1 MLAFVI
7 RRLLQALLVMAVMS
21 GLVFVG
27 LYVVGDPVSMMAS
40 PDATELD
47 RDAIRVNFGL
57 DKPLWVQY
65 GVFMAHAAQLDF
77 GKSFLTGQSAMGL
90 ILERMPA
97 TLELAVISMSLA
109 ALLGVPLGIWAGLK
123 PQALSTRGI
132 MTGSVL
138 GFSLPSFWVGLMLI
152 MVFAVY
158 LGWLPSGG
166 RGQTIWLGRLDLSL
180 LTMDGLQHLILP
192 ACTIA
197 MAKGA
202 LIIRVTRAATREAL
216 PMDYIKFARAKGL
229 AWSRILRVHLLKNIM
244 IPIVTVLGLEFGQV
258 VAFAVVTETIFAWP
272 GMGKLLLDSIITLD
286 RPVVVAYLILI
297 VFFLVMLNLATD
309 ILYSVL
315 DPRVRLQAAKA

>member
-1 MLAFVI
+1 MSAFII
-7 RRLLQALLVMAVMS
+7 RRLLQAVLVMAVMS

-40 PDATELD
+40 AEATEQD
-47 RDAIRVNFGL
+47 RAEIRASFGL
-57 DKPLWVQY
+57 DKPLWQQY
-65 GVFMAHAAQLDF
+65 GIFMSHALRLDF

-97 TLELAVISMSLA
+97 TLELALVSMGLSVLV
-109 ALLGVPLGIWAGLK
+109 GIPLGIWAGLR

-132 MTGSVL
+132 MAGSVL
-138 GFSLPSFWVGLMLI
+138 GFSLPNFWVGLMLI
-152 MVFAVY
+152 MVFAVQ
-158 LGWLPSGG
+158 LGWLPASG
-166 RGQTIWLGRLDLSL
+166 RGATVHLGPLDLSVLTLDGWSRL
-180 LTMDGLQHLILP
+180 LLP
-192 ACTIA
+192 AVTIA
-197 MAKGA
+197 LAKTA

-229 AWSRILRVHLLKNIM
+229 GWGRILRVHLLKNIM
-244 IPIVTVLGLEFGQV
+244 VPIVTVGGLEFGQV

-297 VFFLVMLNLATD
+297 VFFLVMLNLVVD
-309 ILYSVL
+309 VLYSVL
-315 DPRVRLQAAKA
+315 DPRVRLQGAKA

>member
-1 MLAFVI
+1 MLAYII

-21 GLVFVG
+21 GLVFIG

-40 PDATELD
+40 PEASELD
-47 RDAIRVNFGL
+47 REAIRQTFGL
-57 DKPLWVQY
+57 DQPLWQQY
-65 GVFMAHAAQLDF
+65 TTFMAHAVRLDF
-77 GKSFLTGQSAMGL
+77 GKSFLTGQPAMGL

-97 TLELAVISMSLA
+97 TLELACVSMLL
-109 ALLGVPLGIWAGLK
+109 ALLAGVPMGIWAGLK
-123 PQALSTRGI
+123 PRALSTRGI

-138 GFSLPSFWVGLMLI
+138 GFSLPNFWVGLMLI
-152 MVFAVY
+152 MVFAVQ
-158 LGWLPSGG
+158 LGWFPASG
-166 RGQTIWLGRLDLSL
+166 RGRTVQLGPLDLSV
-180 LTMDGLQHLILP
+180 LTLDGWQRLVLP
-192 ACTIA
+192 ALTIA
-197 MAKGA
+197 LAKGA

-229 AWSRILRVHLLKNIM
+229 AWSRILRVHLLKNIL
-244 IPIVTVLGLEFGQV
+244 IPIVTVGGLEFGQV

-297 VFFLVMLNLATD
+297 VFFLVMLNLLVD

-315 DPRVRLQAAKA
+315 DPRVRIQGGKA

>member
-1 MLAFVI
+1 MLAFII
-7 RRLLQALLVMAVMS
+7 RRLLQALLVMTVMS

-27 LYVVGDPVSMMAS
+27 LFVVGDPVSMMAS
-40 PDATELD
+40 PEATELE
-47 RDAIRVNFGL
+47 RDAIRANFGL
-57 DKPLWVQY
+57 DKPLLEQY
-65 GVFMAHAAQLDF
+65 AIFMSHAVRFDF

-97 TLELAVISMSLA
+97 TLELAVVAM
-109 ALLGVPLGIWAGLK
+109 LLSGLVGVPLGIWAGLR
-123 PQALSTRGI
+123 PNAVSTRGI

-138 GFSLPSFWVGLMLI
+138 GFSLPNFWVGLMLI

-158 LGWLPSGG
+158 LGWVPSNG
-166 RGQTIWLGRLDLSL
+166 RGKTVMLGSLDLSV
-180 LTMDGLQHLILP
+180 LTLDGWSHLILP

-197 MAKGA
+197 LAKAA

-229 AWSRILRVHLLKNIM
+229 AWSRILRVHLLKNIL
-244 IPIVTVLGLEFGQV
+244 IPIVTVFGLEFGQV

-297 VFFLVMLNLATD
+297 VFFLVMLNLLTD

>member
-1 MLAFVI
+1 MPAFII

-40 PDATELD
+40 PEATDLE
-47 RDAIRVNFGL
+47 RDAIRASFGL
-57 DKPLWVQY
+57 DKPLLEQY
-65 GVFMAHAAQLDF
+65 AIFMSHAVRLDF

-97 TLELAVISMSLA
+97 TLELALVSMLLA
-109 ALLGVPLGIWAGLK
+109 ALVGVPLGIWAGLK
-123 PQALSTRGI
+123 PQSVSARGI

-138 GFSLPSFWVGLMLI
+138 GFSLPNFWVGLMLI

-158 LGWLPSGG
+158 LGWLPASG
-166 RGQTIWLGRLDLSL
+166 RGTPVALGAVDTSL
-180 LTMDGLQHLILP
+180 LTWEGWRRILLP

-197 MAKGA
+197 LAKGA

-229 AWSRILRVHLLKNIM
+229 AWSRILRVHLLKNIL
-244 IPIVTVLGLEFGQV
+244 IPIVTVFGLEFGQV
-258 VAFAVVTETIFAWP
+258 MAFAVVTETIFAWP
-272 GMGKLLLDSIITLD
+272 GMGKLLLDSIVTLD

-297 VFFLVMLNLATD
+297 VFFLVMLNLVTD

-315 DPRVRLQAAKA
+315 DPRVRLQTAKA

>member
-40 PDATELD
+40 PEATELD

-216 PMDYIKFARAKGL
+216 PMDYIKVARAKGL